1 MDEDDENDD
10 DDNDQDEDN
19 EDDDDDADGKKEGWW
34 CGSSKDGENDDFD
47 LLCFIFSWVTWAKAH
62 TSARGMNALLL
73 VFFLLLCNNGLM

>member
-47 LLCFIFSWVTWAKAH
+47 LLCFIFS
-62 TSARGMNALLL
+62 
-73 VFFLLLCNNGLM
+73 